1 MKIYS
6 WLWFRAR
13 RSRKKLIKTCVVDT
27 IGPDAKLPLLVCD
40 TVASRH
46 CLVFRMELYHRQS
59 FHVFAL
65 VEYCHYYLVS
75 DIYELRPMHKRHV
88 HALLPVGPMPKF
100 QRAVRRLSGH
110 ISDRVMHVVRLPVY
124 FFNNKKLWFVVMMVW
139 GVIKLPA
146 FDLSLI
152 HVQVQPF
159 CTLSLLVG
167 VAWNYPWVPVV
178 YQQS

>member
-1 MKIYS
+1 MDKIFCLAGITVRS
-6 WLWFRAR
+6 DGECGGPGTRRAKLKR
-13 RSRKKLIKTCVVDT
+13 KRNENIFMIMISRSKKQKKLIKTCVVDT
-27 IGPDAKLPLLVCD
+27 IGLDAKLPLLVCD

-46 CLVFRMELYHRQS
+46 CLVFRTELYHRQS

-124 FFNNKKLWFVVMMVW
+124 FFNNKKL
-139 GVIKLPA
+139 
-146 FDLSLI
+146 
-152 HVQVQPF
+152 
-159 CTLSLLVG
+159 
-167 VAWNYPWVPVV
+167 
-178 YQQS
+178 